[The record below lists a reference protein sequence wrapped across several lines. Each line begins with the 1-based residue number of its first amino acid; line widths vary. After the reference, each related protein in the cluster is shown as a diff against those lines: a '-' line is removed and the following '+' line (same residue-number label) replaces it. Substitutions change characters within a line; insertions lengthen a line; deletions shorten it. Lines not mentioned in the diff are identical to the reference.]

1 MFNELFILVI
11 YLNAGVVIF
20 IQKEDKMVWLEVETK
35 VNVYNPKAMRARLQ
49 KIARFVKKQT
59 KGDDYFAV
67 NIKGYPKKAFRIR
80 NKPGEFEV
88 NFKKWLKRCWSKDIV
103 VKQEFEFK
111 LKGREEVEDML
122 ALFRDLGFEE
132 WMKKRKY
139 SEQYVWKKDKRVE
152 IELNKVE
159 HLGWYLEIEYLC
171 QPHEIQTAKK
181 KIRNVL
187 KELEINP
194 EHIDNTGY
202 TRMLWDRG
210 IKDKRYFIK

>member
-1 MFNELFILVI
+1 
-11 YLNAGVVIF
+11 
-20 IQKEDKMVWLEVETK
+20 MVWLEVETK

-49 KIARFVKKQT
+49 KIARFVKKET

-67 NIKGYPKKAFRIR
+67 RLNKGMKYPKKAFRIR
-80 NKPGEFEV
+80 NKPDEIEI
-88 NFKKWLKRCWSKDIV
+88 NFKKWLKRYWSKDIV

-111 LKGREEVEDML
+111 LKGKAEVEDML
-122 ALFRDLGFEE
+122 ALFRDLGFVE

-139 SEQYVWKKDKRVE
+139 SEEYVLKTDKRVI
-152 IELNKVE
+152 IEMNRVE

-171 QPHEIQTAKK
+171 QPSEMQIAKK
-181 KIRNVL
+181 KIRKVL
-187 KELEINP
+187 KLLEINP
-194 EHIDNTGY
+194 EHINNIGY